1 MRSLPETAHDRSTRQ
16 RVYWPV
22 VALVGIL
29 IVVFVTGV
37 TSLFRGGGGFT
48 PGESRT
54 STGVQDIVV
63 SGEDSLYPP
72 PDVDTF
78 SVSPEVLRVYLIV
91 EGMSDGRLEA
101 SVVRADRA
109 TVLSW
114 LFVSGGELEVGGEA
128 EERLVRDGGKVS
140 GMIKFS
146 IRSASGEPV
155 SPGDYT
161 VSVSQAGGERPIA
174 TKSFVVSE

>member
-1 MRSLPETAHDRSTRQ
+1 M
-16 RVYWPV
+16 

-29 IVVFVTGV
+29 VVVLVAGV
-37 TSLFRGGGGFT
+37 VSVLRGGGGFT
-48 PGESRT
+48 PGESMT
-54 STGVQDIVV
+54 GAGVQDIVV

-78 SVSPEVLRVYLIV
+78 SVSPETLRVYLIV
-91 EGMSDGRLEA
+91 EGMADERLEA
-101 SVVRADRA
+101 SVVRVDR
-109 TVLSW
+109 TSVLSW
-114 LFVSGGELEVGGEA
+114 LFASGEELEVGGEA
-128 EERLVRDGGKVS
+128 EERLVRDGGEVA

-161 VSVSQAGGERPIA
+161 VIVSRAGEERPIA

>member
-1 MRSLPETAHDRSTRQ
+1 MRSLPETAHHRSPRQ
-16 RVYWPV
+16 RTHWPMA
-22 VALVGIL
+22 ALVGIL
-29 IVVFVTGV
+29 AVILATGV
-37 TSLFRGGGGFT
+37 ISLFRGEGEFT

-78 SVSPEVLRVYLIV
+78 SVSPEALWVYLIV
-91 EGMSDGRLEA
+91 EGMSNERLEA

-114 LFVSGGELEVGGEA
+114 LFASGGELEVGGEA